1 MTSQPTL
8 AKSRVTHAIVPV
20 AGRGTRFLPAT
31 RAVPKEMLPV
41 VDRPAIEYVLREAG
55 RSGIEDA
62 ILVTGRG
69 KHSIEDH
76 FDTTGNRPLET
87 VVDPS
92 ERLSGR
98 EFSPEGL
105 PRLHSVRQG
114 DPLGLGH
121 AVLQGRHHVGDNPFA
136 VLLGDDLMDEDE
148 VILREM
154 IRVREELGGSVLC
167 LMPVTRQEISLY
179 GSAAVFEAP
188 NAPAGLEGRVMRVTE
203 LVEKP
208 KPDEAPSLL
217 ASVGRFV
224 LDPAVFDVL
233 ETLPPGHG
241 GEIQLTD
248 AIAKLIDVPADQG
261 GGVHGVIFEGL
272 RYDTGDKLGFVKATV
287 QLAVRRADL
296 GEEFVAWLREF
307 VPGLPGGENGADAPP
322 AAPTTAVGDAD
333 AGVAPEVNG

>member
-1 MTSQPTL
+1 MTSQL
-8 AKSRVTHAIVPV
+8 HFAKSRVTHAIVPV

-55 RSGIEDA
+55 RSGIKDA

-76 FDTTGNRPLET
+76 FDTTGDAPVTAPVE
-87 VVDPS
+87 VQG
-92 ERLSGR
+92 RLSGR
-98 EFSPEGL
+98 EFSSEGL

-121 AVLQGRHHVGDNPFA
+121 AVLQGRHHVGHNPFA

-167 LMPVTRQEISLY
+167 LMPVTREEISLY
-179 GSAAVFEAP
+179 GSASVVEVEDAP
-188 NAPAGLEGRVMRVTE
+188 EGLEGRVMRVTG

-208 KPDEAPSLL
+208 KAGEAPSLL

-248 AIAKLIDVPADQG
+248 AIAKLIDVPAEQG
-261 GGVHGVIFEGL
+261 GGVHGVIFTGL

-287 QLAVRRADL
+287 QLAARRGDI
-296 GEEFVAWLREF
+296 GPDFVAWLREF
-307 VPGLPGGENGADAPP
+307 VPALPAGDGVDDVAAGAPQGGAPGAQV
-322 AAPTTAVGDAD
+322 TG
-333 AGVAPEVNG
+333 